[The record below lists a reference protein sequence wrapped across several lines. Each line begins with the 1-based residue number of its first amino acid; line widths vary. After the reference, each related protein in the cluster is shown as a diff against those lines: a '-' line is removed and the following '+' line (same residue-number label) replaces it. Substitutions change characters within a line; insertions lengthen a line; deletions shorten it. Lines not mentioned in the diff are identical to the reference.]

1 MVEGTPSN
9 GQNEVAPPKGS
20 TLFKPQVYERKGV
33 SVVEV
38 YERIAKSVIV
48 VCTST

>member
-1 MVEGTPSN
+1 MVGGIPYN
-9 GQNEVAPPKGS
+9 GQNGG
-20 TLFKPQVYERKGV
+20 TFFKPQVYEGMGI

-48 VCTST
+48 VCTRT